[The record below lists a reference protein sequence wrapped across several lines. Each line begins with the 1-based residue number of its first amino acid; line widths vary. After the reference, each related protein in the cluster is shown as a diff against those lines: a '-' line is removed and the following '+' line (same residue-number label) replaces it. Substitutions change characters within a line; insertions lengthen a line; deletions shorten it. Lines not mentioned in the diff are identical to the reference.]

1 MLLLACDSSHAT
13 LGEKRSTSAASTTAS
28 TIAAP
33 QLRAQASTLQTA
45 GVTQQTTQLPNGTSV
60 VEYMDRNGTVFA
72 VTWEGPVLPDLPATL
87 GRYFAQFKSEV
98 QQLGT
103 ASRRAGVLNLRDSDL
118 VVHSEGRMRR
128 FSGYAYVVSLVP
140 PGLNLQDVL
149 P

>member
-1 MLLLACDSSHAT
+1 MLLLACGSSHAT
-13 LGEKRSTSAASTTAS
+13 LGEKRSTSATGTTAS
-28 TIAAP
+28 TTAAP

-45 GVTQQTTQLPNGTSV
+45 GVTQQATPLPNGTSV

-103 ASRRAGVLNLRDSDL
+103 ASRRAGVLNLRGSDL